1 MKEYVLDSNVVL
13 LYLRG
18 APDRAKVAHLF
29 REALEGRVHISMS
42 AVNWAECRHLV
53 TRRHGATTAE
63 ELLSKIGKGVEI
75 VAADRAQ
82 ADLVGNLRCRFNASL
97 ADCFAASLAIDRR
110 ATLVTADPE
119 FEALKSEVRLLRLE
133 S

>member
-1 MKEYVLDSNVVL
+1 
-13 LYLRG
+13 
-18 APDRAKVAHLF
+18 
-29 REALEGRVHISMS
+29 MS
-42 AVNWAECRHLV
+42 SVNWAECRHLV
-53 TRRHGATTAE
+53 TRRHGAATAE

-97 ADCFAASLAIDRR
+97 ADCFAACLAIDRR

-119 FEALKSEVRLLRLE
+119 FEALRREIKIMRLE
-133 S
+133 AR